1 MSVTMTNKTLSS
13 EILLLDYELPADQG
27 RRKFLKTFAVSTLA
41 GLAAPGVYAA
51 KSRYPAHKAL
61 ALANLHT
68 GEKIKAVYFEHGRYL
83 PDAIKEIEWLMRD
96 YRTDQAHRIDRA
108 LLDQIHELKHRLG
121 VSHKPVQILSGYRS
135 PFTNKQLRKQSRGVA
150 KNSLHMQGRAVDLQ
164 IEGVNVS
171 RLRAAAVAMGKG
183 GVGYYPGSGFVH
195 IDTGAVRT
203 W

>member
-1 MSVTMTNKTLSS
+1 MNQKTTTS
-13 EILLLDYELPADQG
+13 EILLLEHELPANQH
-27 RRKFLKTFAVSTLA
+27 RRRFLKTLA
-41 GLAAPGVYAA
+41 GCAVAGGMAIPEAYAA
-51 KSRYPAHKAL
+51 KSRYPSHKAL

-108 LLDQIHELKHRLG
+108 LLDQIHELKRRLG

-164 IEGVNVS
+164 IEGVSVS
-171 RLRAAAVAMGKG
+171 RLRAAALTMRKG